1 KENTVFYDVPVLTGR
16 CSVCSTT
23 YHGDR
28 ERFKHARYDL
38 WNNCYLNSAKYLKV
52 GQSVWV
58 DRIFGQ
64 GVINGTYNFHASASA
79 YMQYWNDSALAKGI
93 QFRFSRRHIWQAFVQ
108 ESIRMVASVNGDEL
122 SLPENTNISTVTK
135 LAFQKLGQKG
145 VLPIGLNHSCSACK
159 QPHKAD
165 ADIVGNDDP
174 AAIVDADEN
183 ENVPALV
190 GEDAE
195 VSAANT
201 AQARQET
208 QQRREQLDHTM
219 DVDNNLNRKEDVE
232 MIILDGIVMGPT
244 HCSYDGCTEDLKN
257 SRGGAF
263 CWDHERNYGPLCRV
277 KNCNNVKIANTQ
289 ACQNHQ
295 AEWKKYKAEHSRAAL
310 GGVRRRLQ
318 RPDEHVPW
326 QNYAQRAPRRH
337 DNNDDD
343 DEPPPRTHFF
353 GPSRY
358 YCVETICAPC
368 GVVIAWT
375 KFDKSESPTNILQFI
390 SDVYPHEQT
399 RPAYICIDKACR
411 VLRTAITH
419 EERWGHLLET
429 SRFIVDSYHY
439 INHRVSD
446 YLCRKFCNPAPLD
459 GSAPNLVKTVVD
471 KFGNRALARA
481 FNTIACEQLNAWLG
495 GFESIL
501 KRMTPGNFDWFL
513 HVILLYHT
521 IQVIQKQERK
531 QLLVQLDEE
540 EEMDEEEKNETVQH
554 WRN

>member
-1 KENTVFYDVPVLTGR
+1 MLFHLLWIFIIWIIKPLLRGSNIIFLALFLSYMPLVSAAQDTQPFPNISFRNFSNFVTQAFHPDIPLATVLLVLFTLTDNTDLLNLHGRQQNPQYDNENSTLATGWIRALSRDLIHRLGGQLELIFLEGQCPERRLNQITQVAKKLDTLSKELSLNPFSNGIFRRKLLPVSYNEIRGTPVICTSSMYCMNAHCERRALLQTSKLQDIPLVTLVKDNTVYYQVPVLTGK
-16 CSVCSTT
+16 CTACSTT

-28 ERFKHARYDL
+28 ERFKDDRYDK
-38 WNNCYLNSAKYLKV
+38 WNDCYLNSAKYLKV

-122 SLPENTNISTVTK
+122 SLPENTDISTVTK

-208 QQRREQLDHTM
+208 QRRREQLDHTM
-219 DVDNNLNRKEDVE
+219 DVDDNLNRKEDVE

-244 HCSYDGCTEDLKN
+244 
-257 SRGGAF
+257 
-263 CWDHERNYGPLCRV
+263 
-277 KNCNNVKIANTQ
+277 
-289 ACQNHQ
+289 
-295 AEWKKYKAEHSRAAL
+295 
-310 GGVRRRLQ
+310 
-318 RPDEHVPW
+318 
-326 QNYAQRAPRRH
+326 
-337 DNNDDD
+337 
-343 DEPPPRTHFF
+343 
-353 GPSRY
+353 
-358 YCVETICAPC
+358 
-368 GVVIAWT
+368 
-375 KFDKSESPTNILQFI
+375 
-390 SDVYPHEQT
+390 
-399 RPAYICIDKACR
+399 
-411 VLRTAITH
+411 
-419 EERWGHLLET
+419 
-429 SRFIVDSYHY
+429 
-439 INHRVSD
+439 VS
-446 YLCRKFCNPAPLD
+446 
-459 GSAPNLVKTVVD
+459 
-471 KFGNRALARA
+471 
-481 FNTIACEQLNAWLG
+481 I
-495 GFESIL
+495 
-501 KRMTPGNFDWFL
+501 
-513 HVILLYHT
+513 
-521 IQVIQKQERK
+521 
-531 QLLVQLDEE
+531 
-540 EEMDEEEKNETVQH
+540 
-554 WRN
+554 